1 YALSS
6 GYYDA
11 YYTKASKVRTLIK
24 DEFIDALKKVDVI
37 LAPVSPTVAWDIGA
51 KVNDPLQMYLV
62 DAFTVCTNVAGVPSV
77 ALPCGFNKENLPIG
91 FQLIGNF
98 FEESKILSIAHQYQQ
113 FTDYH
118 TQNPNL

>member
-1 YALSS
+1 
-6 GYYDA
+6 
-11 YYTKASKVRTLIK
+11 
-24 DEFIDALKKVDVI
+24 
-37 LAPVSPTVAWDIGA
+37 
-51 KVNDPLQMYLV
+51 MYLV

-77 ALPCGFNKENLPIG
+77 ALPCGFDKANLPIG

-118 TQNPNL
+118 TKTPNL